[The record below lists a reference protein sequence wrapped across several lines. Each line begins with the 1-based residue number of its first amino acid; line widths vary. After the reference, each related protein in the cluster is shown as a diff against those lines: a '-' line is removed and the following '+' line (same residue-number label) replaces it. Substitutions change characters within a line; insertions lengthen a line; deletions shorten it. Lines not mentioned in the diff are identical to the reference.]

1 VTGVVQDPAAPT
13 PAATEE
19 SPAPAPT
26 PADARRRRLRLSWL
40 ALLVVLVVGLVVGT
54 SGDRGPRTT
63 EERVDAIAETVRCPT
78 CRSQAAADS
87 DAASGR
93 AVVAEIGAQVE
104 AGRTDDEIRAYFS
117 DIYGEQI
124 LLTPSGSGF
133 VGLVWVLPVVALVLG
148 AAGLALTFRRWKR
161 WST

>member
-1 VTGVVQDPAAPT
+1 MTDTVREPVAT
-13 PAATEE
+13 PEPGSRVAW
-19 SPAPAPT
+19 SPV
-26 PADARRRRLRLSWL
+26 RRLRLSWL
-40 ALLVVLVVGLVVGT
+40 ALLVVLAIGLVVGA
-54 SGDRGPRTT
+54 SGDGGPRTT
-63 EERVDAIAETVRCPT
+63 EERVDAIAATVRCPT

-104 AGRTDDEIRAYFS
+104 AGRSDDEIRAYFS

-148 AAGLALTFRRWKR
+148 AAGLAVTFRKWKR
-161 WST
+161 W

>member
-1 VTGVVQDPAAPT
+1 MTDTVREPVAR
-13 PAATEE
+13 
-19 SPAPAPT
+19 PAPGSR
-26 PADARRRRLRLSWL
+26 DASSQVRRLRLSWL
-40 ALLVVLVVGLVVGT
+40 ALLIVLAIGLAVGV
-54 SGDRGPRTT
+54 SGDGGPRTT

-78 CRSQAAADS
+78 CRSQAASDS

-133 VGLVWVLPVVALVLG
+133 VGLVWVLPVVAFVLG
-148 AAGLALTFRRWKR
+148 AAGLALTFRKWKR

>member
-1 VTGVVQDPAAPT
+1 MTDTVREPAAP
-13 PAATEE
+13 
-19 SPAPAPT
+19 PAPGPT
-26 PADARRRRLRLSWL
+26 NGSSPLRRLRLSWL
-40 ALLVVLVVGLVVGT
+40 ALLVVLAIGLVVGA

-63 EERVDAIAETVRCPT
+63 EERVDAVAETVRCPT

-93 AVVAEIGAQVE
+93 AVVAEIGEQVE
-104 AGRTDDEIRAYFS
+104 AGRTDDEIRAYFA

-148 AAGLALTFRRWKR
+148 AAGLAVTFRRW
-161 WST
+161 